1 MDTSN
6 NTKLWSDTFYKT
18 ISVCENRIITRGR
31 SPQSE
36 QLQKIKDY
44 SRVLCPEIAQ
54 NVQLKILPPS
64 VYEKESKQIYYDI
77 GNIDNVFTKKYRH
90 LGREYDKVY
99 TQKKAEFEIFKEDTK
114 VKMDNTKNKIKQAN
128 EDRKLRALEKK
139 EAQTQS
145 KLEVKAT
152 PVYDSRVNE
161 ISNKTKPQA
170 DSVKNTV
177 LKKEPFDNNQ
187 TFDAID
193 IKKGKKNNLYGDV
206 QQSRPELRGYYQ

>member
-1 MDTSN
+1 
-6 NTKLWSDTFYKT
+6 
-18 ISVCENRIITRGR
+18 
-31 SPQSE
+31 
-36 QLQKIKDY
+36 
-44 SRVLCPEIAQ
+44 
-54 NVQLKILPPS
+54 
-64 VYEKESKQIYYDI
+64 
-77 GNIDNVFTKKYRH
+77 
-90 LGREYDKVY
+90 
-99 TQKKAEFEIFKEDTK
+99 
-114 VKMDNTKNKIKQAN
+114 MDNTKTRIKQAN